1 MKKLDSASTF
11 EIKDNT
17 ERKWLVILEHLK
29 NTKMGCLKFKATLI
43 LQNETFSNTSIY
55 NAVYQFKGHYL
66 NDYDEAKWILD
77 YHIKETEKKC

>member
-17 ERKWLVILEHLK
+17 ERKWLVVLEHLK
-29 NTKMGCLKFKATLI
+29 NTKMGCPKFKAILI
-43 LQNETFSNTSIY
+43 LQNETFSNTSIC

-77 YHIKETEKKC
+77 YHLSN

>member
-11 EIKDNT
+11 EIKDNI
-17 ERKWLVILEHLK
+17 ERKWLVVLEHLK
-29 NTKMGCLKFKATLI
+29 NTKMGCPKFKATLI

-77 YHIKETEKKC
+77 YHLSN

>member
-17 ERKWLVILEHLK
+17 ERKWLVVLEHLK
-29 NTKMGCLKFKATLI
+29 NTEMGCPKFKAILI

-77 YHIKETEKKC
+77 YHLSN

>member
-1 MKKLDSASTF
+1 MKKLDSACAF
-11 EIKDNT
+11 EIKDDT
-17 ERKWLVILEHLK
+17 ERKWLVVLEHLK
-29 NTKMGCLKFKATLI
+29 NTETGGPKFKATLI

-77 YHIKETEKKC
+77 YHLSN